1 MTVISRKKER
11 GMIVAQVTR
20 VEEPSNLFH
29 WSTLVFLLAE
39 SSAETTEAA
48 EATKS
53 STATS
58 RVNESCQNWWA
69 NKYASV
75 S

>member
-1 MTVISRKKER
+1 VFF
-11 GMIVAQVTR
+11 AL
-20 VEEPSNLFH
+20 EEPSNLFH

-39 SSAETTEAA
+39 SSAEATEAA

-53 STATS
+53 STAAT